1 MLQLKNDKTEIT
13 AWPDGSLSIRERGKT
28 GIQTD
33 GKFIPYLQ
41 VSDGKKLLF
50 SDASL
55 HVEKIVTGLGEGIRW
70 NVSFREKADGTDGPG
85 KGPKLLLEV
94 CLEEGSGDVL
104 FSVTPLCDMPMEELH
119 WPSPF
124 LFEGGQ
130 QGSYS
135 VLPMMQG
142 ILLPEDWP
150 KEVKPVEPACF
161 LERNGYMP
169 WIGQVRGRQ
178 GWMAI
183 VETPWDAG
191 YELTHPAGGPTG
203 LHLTWQESL
212 GKIGYIR
219 RMRLRLFDDCDYV
232 TLCKSYRAYLR
243 ERGGGRTLREK
254 AVACP
259 KITELIGTPV
269 IHTCIKSDMK
279 EEASCYDRE
288 HPENNY
294 QFTAFAGRGKQLEA
308 LAQRGVSRA
317 YVHLDGWSKSGYD
330 REHPDI
336 WPPCPEA
343 GGGEEM
349 RRLSQTCRKLG
360 YLLALHDQ
368 YRDYYTDAA
377 TYDPANA
384 VLDRKGKR
392 PGECTWNG
400 GEQTYLC
407 ASLALQYV
415 MRNYR
420 RLDEAGI
427 AIDGAYLDVFSVMR
441 LDECCDP
448 AHPMTRKECSEY
460 RNRCFSYIAEHYG
473 IVSSEEPLS
482 CTADSLALCHHAPY
496 PTMPTLARGEGR
508 GIPVPLFNLVYHDCI
523 MIPWNLAE
531 GDASVMPDGRS
542 GFLYALLN
550 GGMAYLPIEATDPE
564 LARTEEVCS
573 LHRLVAMEE
582 MTGHEFVEGD
592 LQRQRTTFANG
603 VSVEVDFAKNTW
615 KIQS

>member
-1 MLQLKNDKTEIT
+1 MLQLKNNRVKVMAE
-13 AWPDGSLSIRERGKT
+13 PDGALVIQDNRGVCLYTDREFK
-28 GIQTD
+28 
-33 GKFIPYLQ
+33 PYVQ
-41 VSDGKKLLF
+41 RMDGKKFYF
-50 SDASL
+50 SQAGFRA
-55 HVEKIVTGLGEGIRW
+55 EKFVTGLGEGIRW
-70 NVSFREKADGTDGPG
+70 EITCEDLSAKKSGQEEQPDFV
-85 KGPKLLLEV
+85 LEV
-94 CLEEGSGDVL
+94 FLEGEGGDLLFSIIPVGDV
-104 FSVTPLCDMPMEELH
+104 DMEAIH
-119 WPSPF
+119 WPAPL

-130 QGSYS
+130 GGSYS
-135 VLPMMQG
+135 VLPVMQG

-150 KEVKPVEPACF
+150 KEVKAVEPACF

-169 WIGQVRGRQ
+169 WIGQVRQ
-178 GWMAI
+178 KKGWMAI

-203 LHLTWQESL
+203 LRLTWQESL
-212 GKIGYIR
+212 GEIGYSR
-219 RMRLRLFDDCDYV
+219 RMRLRLFADCDYV
-232 TLCKSYRAYLR
+232 TLCKSYRSYIR
-243 ERGGGRTLREK
+243 ERGSGRTLREK
-254 AVACP
+254 TAANP
-259 KITELIGTPV
+259 KIAELIGMPV
-269 IHTCIKSDMK
+269 VHTCIKSDMK

-294 QFTAFAGRGKQLEA
+294 EFTTFSERRRQLEA
-308 LAQRGVSRA
+308 LKQRGVERA
-317 YVHLDGWSKSGYD
+317 YVHLDGWGKSGYD

-343 GGGEEM
+343 GGAEEM
-349 RRLSQTCRKLG
+349 RRLADACREMG

-377 TYDPANA
+377 TYDLTNA
-384 VLDRKGKR
+384 VMDLQGKH

-415 MRNYR
+415 KRNYQ

-441 LDECCDP
+441 LDECRDP
-448 AHPMTRKECSEY
+448 FHPMTRKECSEY

-482 CTADSLALCHHAPY
+482 CTVDHLALCHHAPY

-523 MIPWNLAE
+523 FTPWNLAE
-531 GDASVMPDGRS
+531 GNASVMPDGES

-550 GGMAYLPIEATDPE
+550 GGMAYLPIEPE
-564 LARTEEVCS
+564 EQDLLKMREVERFHS
-573 LHRLVAMEE
+573 LVGLEE
-582 MTGHEFVEGD
+582 MTGHAFVEGN
-592 LQRQRTTFANG
+592 LKRQRTTFANG
-603 VSVEVDFAKNTW
+603 VSIEVDFTANTW
-615 KIQS
+615 KVLV